1 MNRLEKKKAK
11 KPSYTKNKESVLKS
25 TKILYK
31 GVNIIIDAFKDNVFA
46 YILLQNF
53 TLQKEHQEIC
63 LISNAKNLLNKEETK
78 ENKN

>member
-46 YILLQNF
+46 YILLQTF
-53 TLQKEHQEIC
+53 TLQKEPQEIC
-63 LISNAKNLLNKEETK
+63 LISNAKNLLNKEEIK